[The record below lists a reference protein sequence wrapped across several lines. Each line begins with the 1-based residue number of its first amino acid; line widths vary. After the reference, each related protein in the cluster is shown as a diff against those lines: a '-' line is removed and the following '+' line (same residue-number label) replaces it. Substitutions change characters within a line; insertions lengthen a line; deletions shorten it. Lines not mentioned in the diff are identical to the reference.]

1 MKELWK
7 RGIEQWVIRESNL
20 GVSCRLQSNMFL
32 EESFGEFQ
40 EVRYQEIANR
50 NIFKFMNHME
60 TATAGSSMIS
70 NVSDEDGI
78 PSPASI
84 ISSI

>member
-1 MKELWK
+1 MMVMNNNTPSIAVTIYSLASLPLS
-7 RGIEQWVIRESNL
+7 ILESVL
-20 GVSCRLQSNMFL
+20 LQCPK
-32 EESFGEFQ
+32 
-40 EVRYQEIANR
+40 EIANG
-50 NIFKFMNHME
+50 NIFKFMDHRE

-70 NVSDEDGI
+70 NISDGDGI

>member
-1 MKELWK
+1 MMIMNNNTPSITMTIYSLASFPFS
-7 RGIEQWVIRESNL
+7 ILESVL
-20 GVSCRLQSNMFL
+20 PQCP
-32 EESFGEFQ
+32 Q
-40 EVRYQEIANR
+40 EVANR
-50 NIFKFMNHME
+50 NIFKFMDHRE

-78 PSPASI
+78 PSPAST

>member
-1 MKELWK
+1 MMVMNDNSSSIFVAIYPLASFPFSIMETVL
-7 RGIEQWVIRESNL
+7 
-20 GVSCRLQSNMFL
+20 LQCPKK
-32 EESFGEFQ
+32 
-40 EVRYQEIANR
+40 VANR

-70 NVSDEDGI
+70 KDSDEDGI
-78 PSPASI
+78 FSPASI